1 MLRKIGKDRRSVVAS
16 LNQGL
21 EVVGVEP
28 ADRGIGGKVVGL
40 IDQGRLRI
48 VLSHEPEPPGPRDW
62 RLLKVDAS
70 PPKGHPLAVLRA
82 IWHVDRGLRKDDLT
96 SDATRLLDQIKEIN
110 KQYED
115 CVKNWQP
122 PVIDAGTQ
130 VLHVSKKLRQD
141 DAFSDEVLD
150 DLFASNTEVFVVK
163 LLTHRKTGKT
173 GLQLFLPSHD
183 ILLNIYQ
190 ASFENTDV
198 GHWLLT
204 SLERKT
210 YSVDLLC
217 RLSAVWLPASQAD
230 DTEVRSENW
239 LVQISNAERAYHSWR
254 ITWSPRELHA
264 GFIRLCVSER
274 SKEELQQHK
283 LTPEQLCQAMTR
295 GLHLYEVTGQE
306 SDVLVAVPEGLQ
318 CQIRLTPQK
327 PLIGISDWMLIG
339 TRKADLALSPFARIV
354 ARWEEGVPGRTPLA
368 GNAPELIRELLVL
381 QGQQQEIATRIK
393 TVEEWLIG
401 KTPELSKRIASW
413 RKVCELERDTLEVG
427 VTCLKREGP
436 DYLLIPEKQETV
448 KEWIDGLVS
457 LNPEGIHWDRYP
469 LELRVGED
477 YARLIIR
484 SVQGTED
491 GVGEIVLNVG
501 CDSPRGLALIER
513 VCDSAAAEDKEREN
527 IRLFLPDT
535 QLRLIDNAL
544 DLLDLDQ
551 QNQAEKR
558 GIVGEELTLDDMTL
572 NTLRTILSS
581 PEQLDPITSPWPPLP
596 IPPLTPLSAK
606 QEEAVRAAIF
616 GPDMTLI
623 QGPPGTGKTTVILE
637 ILRQLFRMHRKN
649 PGFKVLLVA
658 PTHVAVDNVLERLV
672 TPRGGTNLV
681 MELGIAPYRVGSTH
695 RIPEHLRGFTL
706 DCFNTEYR
714 EKLEQQVG
722 KKLEKFRQALRRD
735 RQVWDILEDGAACDA
750 VSWSFALQNGELLNL
765 GPWECHPALERELP
779 IDFNCQEGRVRAWRQ
794 LRAQGTRPE
803 ECVRLLRRWLEFLQ
817 KNPRF
822 FSELLIAN
830 ANLVCATTIGC
841 ATHRELRSVVYDY
854 VIVDEAGKEEARR
867 LLVPLIRGE
876 KWVLVGDHQQ
886 LPPYSDDELQKRL
899 RREGLDPKVIT
910 RSLFEELQEPFEKS
924 GRYVFLDHQGRMHPD
939 ISAFVSQ
946 QFYGGRLHDFP
957 HVANHTMPRPAF
969 LPDRPNLLVL
979 DTQQLPDR
987 QEKRLGTGY
996 VNSLEQELAV
1006 FILRAF
1012 AKLPEFQVDKAD
1024 DKESSVPTLGVIA
1037 PYRRQVEKIRDL
1049 LRKDQKLNKLLSAGI
1064 LHVGTVD
1071 SFQGQERDL
1080 IIFTCTRS
1088 NSQGR
1093 LGFVDNRQR
1102 LNVAFSRARCLLLVI
1117 ADGSTVELA
1126 RKRSDVTGDEAETR
1140 DHLHALFV
1148 FAHGRGGLLK
1158 VPQKWQTRWSG

>member
-1 MLRKIGKDRRSVVAS
+1 MES
-16 LNQGL
+16 
-21 EVVGVEP
+21 
-28 ADRGIGGKVVGL
+28 ADGGIGGKVVGL
-40 IDQGRLRI
+40 IDQGRLL
-48 VLSHEPEPPGPRDW
+48 VSLSHELEPPAPGDW

-70 PPKGHPLAVLRA
+70 LLKGHPLAVLTA
-82 IWHVDRGLRKDDLT
+82 TWSVDRGQGEADLT
-96 SDATRLLDQIKEIN
+96 SDATRLLDQVKEIK
-110 KQYED
+110 KQREEWAKS
-115 CVKNWQP
+115 CQP
-122 PVIDAGTQ
+122 PVIDAGKL
-130 VLHVSKKLRQD
+130 VLHVSNKLRQD
-141 DAFSDEVLD
+141 DAFPDEVLD

-163 LLTHRKTGKT
+163 LLTHRETGKT
-173 GLQLFLPSHD
+173 GLRLFLPSHN

-190 ASFENTDV
+190 APFENTDV

-210 YSVDLLC
+210 YSVDLVC
-217 RLSAVWLPASQAD
+217 RLSAIWLPAYQAED
-230 DTEVRSENW
+230 AKGLNEIWLSRISETERDHHLWKS
-239 LVQISNAERAYHSWR
+239 
-254 ITWSPRELHA
+254 TWSSRQLHA
-264 GFIRLCVSER
+264 GFFRLRISER

-295 GLHLYEVTGQE
+295 GLYLYEVTGRE
-306 SDVLVAVPEGLQ
+306 SDVLIAVPDGLE
-318 CQIRLTPQK
+318 CQLQLTPYK
-327 PLIGISDWMLIG
+327 PWMGYSDWKLVHI
-339 TRKADLALSPFARIV
+339 RKADSAVPPFAQVV

-368 GNAPELIRELLVL
+368 GSAPELIRELLVL
-381 QGQQQEIATRIK
+381 QGQQQEIATRIT

-401 KTPELSKRIASW
+401 KTPELSERIATW
-413 RKVCELERDTLEVG
+413 RKVCELERDTVEVG
-427 VTCLKREGP
+427 VARLERDGQ
-436 DYLLIPEKQETV
+436 DYWLIPEKQETV
-448 KEWIDGLVS
+448 EEWIDGLES
-457 LNPEGIHWDRYP
+457 LNPEGIKWHRYP
-469 LELRVGED
+469 LKLCVGKD
-477 YARLIIR
+477 YALLYIC
-484 SVQGTED
+484 SVHSTKD
-491 GVGEIVLNVG
+491 GEGEIVLKVG
-501 CDSPRGLALIER
+501 CDHPRGQALIER
-513 VCDSAAAEDKEREN
+513 LCGSAAAEDEEREN
-527 IRLFLPDT
+527 IRLFLSDT

-544 DLLDLDQ
+544 DLLDLER

-558 GIVGEELTLDDMTL
+558 GIVGEELTPDDLTL

-581 PEQLDPITSPWPPLP
+581 PDKLDPITSQWPPLP
-596 IPPLTPLSAK
+596 IPPLARLSQK

-616 GPDMTLI
+616 SPDMTLI

-649 PGFKVLLVA
+649 PSFKVLLVA

-672 TPRGGTNLV
+672 TPRQGTNLV
-681 MELGIAPYRVGSTH
+681 MELGVAPYRVGSTH

-714 EKLEQQVG
+714 EKLERQVG
-722 KKLEKFRQALRRD
+722 KDLKNLKQALQCDCQMRE
-735 RQVWDILEDGAACDA
+735 ILEEGAICDA

-765 GPWECHPALERELP
+765 GPWEWSPSLEKQLP
-779 IDFNCQEGRVRAWRQ
+779 TYFHSQEGRVRAWRH

-803 ECVRLLRRWLEFLQ
+803 ERVRLLQRWYDFLQ
-817 KNPRF
+817 NNPRF

-841 ATHRELRSVVYDY
+841 ATLRELRSVVYDY

-876 KWVLVGDHQQ
+876 RWVLVGDHQQ
-886 LPPYSDDELQKRL
+886 LPPYISDVLQTRL
-899 RREGLDPKVIT
+899 IREGLDPKVIT

-957 HVANHTMPRPAF
+957 HVANQTLPRPAF

-979 DTQQLPDR
+979 DTRQLPNR
-987 QEKRLGTGY
+987 QETRQGTGY
-996 VNSLEQELAV
+996 VNVLEQELAV
-1006 FILRAF
+1006 FILHAF
-1012 AKLPEFQVDKAD
+1012 AKLPEFQVGEAAD
-1024 DKESSVPTLGVIA
+1024 EESGVPTLGVIA
-1037 PYRRQVEKIRDL
+1037 PYRRQVEDIGGQVRQDA
-1049 LRKDQKLNKLLSAGI
+1049 KLKRLLSAGI

-1102 LNVAFSRARCLLLVI
+1102 LNVGFSRARCLLLVI

-1126 RKRSDVTGDEAETR
+1126 RKRSDVVGDEAETR
-1140 DHLHALFV
+1140 DHLHALFM
-1148 FAHGRGGLLK
+1148 FAHERGGLLT
-1158 VPQKWQTRWSG
+1158 VPQDWQTRWGG